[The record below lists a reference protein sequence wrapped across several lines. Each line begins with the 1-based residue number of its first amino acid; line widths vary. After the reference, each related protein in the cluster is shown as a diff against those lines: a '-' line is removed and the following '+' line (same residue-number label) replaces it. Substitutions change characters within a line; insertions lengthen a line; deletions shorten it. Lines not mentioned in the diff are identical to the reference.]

1 MEIVFGIL
9 AGIITSLGMGGGAIL
24 ILFLTI
30 FLNIDQHISQATN
43 LIFFIPAAITSIIIN
58 SKNKKI
64 NFKISKDIITY
75 GILGATI
82 GSYIAVGLPNE
93 KLKKVFGIFL
103 FLIAIFQSYEIYT
116 SYIKNKK
123 TNNKSRNKTK

>member
-64 NFKISKDIITY
+64 NFKISKDIIIY

-93 KLKKVFGIFL
+93 KLKKVFWNIFVFNSNISKL
-103 FLIAIFQSYEIYT
+103 
-116 SYIKNKK
+116 
-123 TNNKSRNKTK
+123 